1 MTYLLML
8 PTGACSLL
16 KKPLN
21 KSNKTNVL
29 TMTHADNAMISTNPL
44 TLVDPQSGNLALK
57 LVDFSN
63 NSGFDHLQ
71 RHNYFSIIW
80 IKQGLASLKADFSEY
95 AVGGGTMLFFAPY
108 QPFLLASSGELLGSA
123 LYFHSDFFCIFRHQA
138 DIESNGVLFNNVYQ
152 PPYVTVDSPA
162 ILTFDNLLVQIRVE
176 MQRPALSQYEL
187 LVSYLKILL
196 IQATRLKVDQTP
208 NLQLEASSSDE
219 PFVLHRLKGSIETHF
234 RSKHT
239 PGDYADLLSL
249 TPKALGKITKKH
261 FKKTLTDLIAERI
274 VVEAKRELYLTGKPV
289 KSIAHE
295 LGFGDEYHF
304 SRFFKNHT
312 DVSPQRYRTTVGF
325 GRQTALLS

>member
-1 MTYLLML
+1 
-8 PTGACSLL
+8 
-16 KKPLN
+16 
-21 KSNKTNVL
+21 
-29 TMTHADNAMISTNPL
+29 MTHTDNTMMSTNPL
-44 TLVDPQSGNLALK
+44 TLVDPQNGNLALK
-57 LVDFSN
+57 LVDFTD

-80 IKQGLASLKADFSEY
+80 IKQGQALLKADFSEY
-95 AVGGGTMLFFAPY
+95 AVGGDTMLFFAPY

-162 ILTFDNLLVQIRVE
+162 ALTFDNLLAQMRTE

-208 NLQLEASSSDE
+208 ELQIGAGPSDE
-219 PFVLHRLKGSIETHF
+219 PFVLQQLKGSIEAHF
-234 RSKHT
+234 RSKHA

-249 TPKALGKITKKH
+249 TPKALGKLTKKH
-261 FKKTLTDLIAERI
+261 FQKTLTDLIAGRI

-289 KSIAHE
+289 KSIARE